1 VVILLYLDVIYYQS
15 TTKNGLVI
23 IFCIFSLFF
32 LALAQTLLIG
42 LYKVGNVLGHEYIPI
57 GIFALIALSFPILTF
72 FVGRFFRP
80 NNENALKNSTY
91 ECGEV
96 PVGEAHIQFH
106 FQYYMFAI
114 LFVVFDLVVV
124 FLILWVQ
131 VYLALQVSAKV
142 VMMLFLLIT
151 LLGLWYAFKKE
162 DVIWI

>member
-1 VVILLYLDVIYYQS
+1 M
-15 TTKNGLVI
+15 
-23 IFCIFSLFF
+23 
-32 LALAQTLLIG
+32 
-42 LYKVGNVLGHEYIPI
+42 LGHEYISI

-114 LFVVFDLVVV
+114 LFVVFDIVTV
-124 FLILWVQ
+124 FILLWMVAYSALTIEAKAIMGIFMMCSLI
-131 VYLALQVSAKV
+131 
-142 VMMLFLLIT
+142 
-151 LLGLWYAFKKE
+151 GLWYALSKE

>member
-1 VVILLYLDVIYYQS
+1 MSSYALLCVFYS
-15 TTKNGLVI
+15 
-23 IFCIFSLFF
+23 
-32 LALAQTLLIG
+32 ALARTLLIG
-42 LYKVGNVLGHEYIPI
+42 YYRRVNVLGHEYVPI

-72 FVGRFFRP
+72 FAGRFFRP

-131 VYLALQVSAKV
+131 VYLVLSVAAKV
-142 VMMLFLLIT
+142 IMMLFLLIT
-151 LLGLWYAFKKE
+151 LLGLWYAFRKE

>member
-1 VVILLYLDVIYYQS
+1 MLYHVY
-15 TTKNGLVI
+15 
-23 IFCIFSLFF
+23 F
-32 LALAQTLLIG
+32 LALARTFLIG
-42 LYKVGNVLGHEYIPI
+42 IYRRVNVLGHEYIPI
-57 GIFALIALSFPILTF
+57 GIFALVALSFPILTF

-80 NNENALKNSTY
+80 HNDNELKNSTY

-131 VYLALQVSAKV
+131 VYLVLDVAAKV
-142 VMMLFLLIT
+142 IMMLFLLVT
-151 LLGLWYAFKKE
+151 LLGLWYSFRKE

>member
-1 VVILLYLDVIYYQS
+1 MSSYALLCV
-15 TTKNGLVI
+15 
-23 IFCIFSLFF
+23 FFS
-32 LALAQTLLIG
+32 ALARTLLIG
-42 LYKVGNVLGHEYIPI
+42 DYKRVNVLGHEYVPI

-72 FVGRFFRP
+72 FAGRFFRP

-131 VYLALQVSAKV
+131 VYLVLSVAAKV
-142 VMMLFLLIT
+142 IMMLFLLIT
-151 LLGLWYAFKKE
+151 LLGLWYAFRKE

>member
-1 VVILLYLDVIYYQS
+1 MSSYALLCVFYS
-15 TTKNGLVI
+15 
-23 IFCIFSLFF
+23 
-32 LALAQTLLIG
+32 ALARTLLIG
-42 LYKVGNVLGHEYIPI
+42 YYKRVNVLGHEYVPI

-72 FVGRFFRP
+72 FAGRFFRP

-96 PVGEAHIQFH
+96 PVGEADIQFH

-131 VYLALQVSAKV
+131 VYLVLSVAAKV
-142 VMMLFLLIT
+142 IMMLFLLIT
-151 LLGLWYAFKKE
+151 LLGLWYAFRKE

>member
-1 VVILLYLDVIYYQS
+1 MSSYALLCV
-15 TTKNGLVI
+15 
-23 IFCIFSLFF
+23 FFS
-32 LALAQTLLIG
+32 ALARTLLIG
-42 LYKVGNVLGHEYIPI
+42 YYKRVNVLGHEYVPI

-72 FVGRFFRP
+72 FAGRFFRP

-131 VYLALQVSAKV
+131 VYLVLSVAAKV
-142 VMMLFLLIT
+142 IMMLFLLIT
-151 LLGLWYAFKKE
+151 LLGLWYAFRKE

>member
-1 VVILLYLDVIYYQS
+1 MSSYALLYVFYS
-15 TTKNGLVI
+15 
-23 IFCIFSLFF
+23 
-32 LALAQTLLIG
+32 ALARTLLIG
-42 LYKVGNVLGHEYIPI
+42 YYKRVNVLGHEYVPI

-72 FVGRFFRP
+72 FAGRFFRP

-131 VYLALQVSAKV
+131 VYLVLSVAAKV
-142 VMMLFLLIT
+142 IMMLFLLIT
-151 LLGLWYAFKKE
+151 LLGLWYAFRKE

>member
-1 VVILLYLDVIYYQS
+1 MSSYALLCV
-15 TTKNGLVI
+15 
-23 IFCIFSLFF
+23 FFS
-32 LALAQTLLIG
+32 ALARTLLIG
-42 LYKVGNVLGHEYIPI
+42 YYRRVNVLGHEYVPI

-72 FVGRFFRP
+72 FAGRFFRP

-131 VYLALQVSAKV
+131 VYLVLSVAAKII
-142 VMMLFLLIT
+142 MMLFLLIT
-151 LLGLWYAFKKE
+151 LLGLWYAFRKE

>member
-1 VVILLYLDVIYYQS
+1 M
-15 TTKNGLVI
+15 
-23 IFCIFSLFF
+23 
-32 LALAQTLLIG
+32 
-42 LYKVGNVLGHEYIPI
+42 LGHEYVPI

-72 FVGRFFRP
+72 FAGRFFRP

-151 LLGLWYAFKKE
+151 LLGLWYAFRKE

>member
-1 VVILLYLDVIYYQS
+1 MSSYALLYV
-15 TTKNGLVI
+15 
-23 IFCIFSLFF
+23 FFS
-32 LALAQTLLIG
+32 ALARTLLIG
-42 LYKVGNVLGHEYIPI
+42 YYRRVNVLGHEYVPI

-72 FVGRFFRP
+72 FAGRFFRP

-131 VYLALQVSAKV
+131 VYLVLSVAAKV
-142 VMMLFLLIT
+142 IMMLFLLIT
-151 LLGLWYAFKKE
+151 LLGLWYAFRKE

>member
-1 VVILLYLDVIYYQS
+1 MSSYALLCV
-15 TTKNGLVI
+15 
-23 IFCIFSLFF
+23 FFS
-32 LALAQTLLIG
+32 ALARTLLIG
-42 LYKVGNVLGHEYIPI
+42 YYKRVNVLGHEYVPI

-72 FVGRFFRP
+72 FAGRFFRP

-131 VYLALQVSAKV
+131 VYLVLSVAAKV
-142 VMMLFLLIT
+142 IMMLFLLIT
-151 LLGLWYAFKKE
+151 LLGLSL
-162 DVIWI
+162 IHI

>member
-1 VVILLYLDVIYYQS
+1 MSSYALLCV
-15 TTKNGLVI
+15 
-23 IFCIFSLFF
+23 FFS
-32 LALAQTLLIG
+32 ALARTLLIG
-42 LYKVGNVLGHEYIPI
+42 YYRRVNVLGHEYVPI

-72 FVGRFFRP
+72 FAGIFFRP

-131 VYLALQVSAKV
+131 VYLVLSVAAKV
-142 VMMLFLLIT
+142 IMMLFLLIT
-151 LLGLWYAFKKE
+151 LLGLWYAFRKE

>member
-1 VVILLYLDVIYYQS
+1 MSSYALLCV
-15 TTKNGLVI
+15 
-23 IFCIFSLFF
+23 FFS
-32 LALAQTLLIG
+32 ALARTLLIG
-42 LYKVGNVLGHEYIPI
+42 DYRRVNVLGHEYVPI

-72 FVGRFFRP
+72 FAGRFFRP

-131 VYLALQVSAKV
+131 VYLVLSVAAKV
-142 VMMLFLLIT
+142 IMMLFLLIT
-151 LLGLWYAFKKE
+151 LLGLWYAFRKE

>member
-1 VVILLYLDVIYYQS
+1 MSSYALLCV
-15 TTKNGLVI
+15 
-23 IFCIFSLFF
+23 FFS
-32 LALAQTLLIG
+32 ALARTLLIG
-42 LYKVGNVLGHEYIPI
+42 YYKRVNVLGHEYVPI

-72 FVGRFFRP
+72 FAGRFFRP

-114 LFVVFDLVVV
+114 LFVVFDLVVF

-131 VYLALQVSAKV
+131 VYLVLSVAAKV
-142 VMMLFLLIT
+142 IMMLFLLIT
-151 LLGLWYAFKKE
+151 LLGLWYAFRKE

>member
-1 VVILLYLDVIYYQS
+1 MSSYALLCV
-15 TTKNGLVI
+15 
-23 IFCIFSLFF
+23 FFS
-32 LALAQTLLIG
+32 ALARTLLIG
-42 LYKVGNVLGHEYIPI
+42 YYKRVNVLGHEYVPI

-72 FVGRFFRP
+72 FAGRFFRP

-106 FQYYMFAI
+106 FQFYMFAI

-131 VYLALQVSAKV
+131 VYLVLSVASKV
-142 VMMLFLLIT
+142 IMMLFLLIT
-151 LLGLWYAFKKE
+151 LLGLWYAFRKE

>member
-1 VVILLYLDVIYYQS
+1 MSSYALL
-15 TTKNGLVI
+15 
-23 IFCIFSLFF
+23 CLFF
-32 LALAQTLLIG
+32 SALARTLLIG
-42 LYKVGNVLGHEYIPI
+42 YYRRVNVLGHEYVPI

-72 FVGRFFRP
+72 FAGRFFRP

-131 VYLALQVSAKV
+131 VYLVLSVAAKV
-142 VMMLFLLIT
+142 IMMLFLLIT
-151 LLGLWYAFKKE
+151 LLGLWYAFRKE

>member
-1 VVILLYLDVIYYQS
+1 MSSYALLCVV
-15 TTKNGLVI
+15 
-23 IFCIFSLFF
+23 FS
-32 LALAQTLLIG
+32 ALARTLLIG
-42 LYKVGNVLGHEYIPI
+42 YYKRVNVLGHEYVPI

-72 FVGRFFRP
+72 FAGRFFRP

-96 PVGEAHIQFH
+96 PVGEAHIRFH

-131 VYLALQVSAKV
+131 VYLVLSVAAKV
-142 VMMLFLLIT
+142 IMMLFLLIT
-151 LLGLWYAFKKE
+151 LLGLWYAFRKE

>member
-1 VVILLYLDVIYYQS
+1 MSSYALLCV
-15 TTKNGLVI
+15 
-23 IFCIFSLFF
+23 FFS
-32 LALAQTLLIG
+32 ALARTLLIG
-42 LYKVGNVLGHEYIPI
+42 YYRRVNVLGHEYVPI

-72 FVGRFFRP
+72 FAGRFFRP

-131 VYLALQVSAKV
+131 VYLVLSVAAKV
-142 VMMLFLLIT
+142 IMMLFLPIT
-151 LLGLWYAFKKE
+151 LLGLWYAFRKE

>member
-1 VVILLYLDVIYYQS
+1 MSSYALLCVFYS
-15 TTKNGLVI
+15 
-23 IFCIFSLFF
+23 
-32 LALAQTLLIG
+32 ALARTLLIG
-42 LYKVGNVLGHEYIPI
+42 YYKRVNVLGHEYVPI

-72 FVGRFFRP
+72 FAGRFFRP

-131 VYLALQVSAKV
+131 VYLVLSVAAKV
-142 VMMLFLLIT
+142 IMMLFLLIT
-151 LLGLWYAFKKE
+151 LLGLSL
-162 DVIWI
+162 IHI

>member
-1 VVILLYLDVIYYQS
+1 MILLYLLGIHYQS

-23 IFCIFSLFF
+23 IFRIFGIFF
-32 LALAQTLLIG
+32 LAIARTHLIG
-42 LYKVGNVLGHEYIPI
+42 LYKRVDVLGHEYVPI

-72 FVGRFFRP
+72 FAGRFFRP

-142 VMMLFLLIT
+142 IMMLFLLIT